1 MIETY
6 RTILSFYYQERQTN
20 NIKVLATFY
29 IKAYISYFLK
39 INQFLWIL
47 MNMDIKDA
55 VMQII

>member
-6 RTILSFYYQERQTN
+6 RTVLSFYYQERQTN

-39 INQFLWIL
+39 TKPIFVSS
-47 MNMDIKDA
+47 DEHGY
-55 VMQII
+55 